1 VATADAGGGGGS
13 VELER
18 TASLLMVWT
27 GGGAPLLP
35 ADRRR
40 SSLDDS
46 FDTSFLRMLATLPFA
61 AIALPSAN

>member
-13 VELER
+13 VER
-18 TASLLMVWT
+18 TASLLIVWT